1 MMTEGENLRAGLFVD
16 GFNLYHAIHD
26 LGANHLKWL
35 NLQALGQKIIQQKS
49 ETLAE
54 VVYCTAYYPGDPD
67 KRRRHE
73 LYIRALAHHGVETK
87 LGHYIHEPMACRSC
101 DHVWEKPTEKQ
112 TDINLALSM
121 VDAVRS
127 GRVDCIYLLTA
138 DTDQAATL
146 AYLQT
151 HFPSIQRVT
160 VFPPGRHPSDDLK
173 KRSNRTIKLQRHH
186 IEENLLLGFIAANP
200 GIVRPVEYDP

>member
-1 MMTEGENLRAGLFVD
+1 MTEGKILRAGLFVD

-35 NLQALGQKIIQQKS
+35 NLKALGQKIIPQKS

-73 LYIRALAHHGVETK
+73 IYIRALAHEGVITK
-87 LGHYIHEPMACRSC
+87 LGHYIHEPMKCRSC
-101 DHVWEKPTEKQ
+101 NHVWRKPTEKQ
-112 TDINLALSM
+112 TDINLALS
-121 VDAVRS
+121 VIDAVMLD
-127 GRVDCIYLLTA
+127 RVECIYLLTA

-146 AYLQT
+146 TFLGNR
-151 HFPSIQRVT
+151 FPSIQRVI

-173 KRSNRTIKLQRHH
+173 NRSNRTIKLQRHH
-186 IEENLLLGFIAANP
+186 IEDHLLPGFIAANP
-200 GIVRPVEYDP
+200 AIIRPVEYKP